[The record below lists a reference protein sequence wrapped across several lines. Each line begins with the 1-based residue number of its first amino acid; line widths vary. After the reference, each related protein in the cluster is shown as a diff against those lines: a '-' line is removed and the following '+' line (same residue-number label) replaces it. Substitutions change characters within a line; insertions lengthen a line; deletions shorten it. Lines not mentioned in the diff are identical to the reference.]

1 MWSLTMGGLSQCGS
15 LREPSPFIHLHYP
28 PTPRSLPSFSR
39 QTLLLCPDSRRKL
52 NSICI
57 HCTFTR
63 TTTMA
68 DDKTLSEQI
77 LSSADALQK
86 WKAME
91 PITDEMKSLV
101 GQYRET
107 IDGIGTFFGVFCFVW
122 KIYSSMEKSKAR
134 PSSKPWCSR
143 SRVPVCCALY
153 LPSC

>member
-1 MWSLTMGGLSQCGS
+1 
-15 LREPSPFIHLHYP
+15 
-28 PTPRSLPSFSR
+28 
-39 QTLLLCPDSRRKL
+39 
-52 NSICI
+52 
-57 HCTFTR
+57 
-63 TTTMA
+63 MA

-107 IDGIGTFFGVFCFVW
+107 IDGIGTFFGVFGFVW

-134 PSSKPWCSR
+134 PSSKP
-143 SRVPVCCALY
+143 
-153 LPSC
+153 